1 MALYNPLAFTRPT
14 NSGTAGLQLLGNA
27 LDQRRQR
34 GDLRASEDKKLN
46 AFKRL
51 QGLEQLG
58 QYQPDELENPEV
70 QAQMNQARME
80 SLGSPQAYYADQMKQ
95 QQMQAKGEYQQQ
107 LIESR
112 NRERELSKDPRVVA
126 LRETQDRTYLE
137 AQNVLSKAVATS
149 DPKERASLRLEH
161 QELLRE
167 NLGADRQLTSFGL
180 PSHAK
185 NRMTSWVKGLGGMAK
200 QLGAED
206 MAQAELAGK
215 KASTTLK
222 EEEVKNIAMDRALQ
236 AESLKQSKERTADLK
251 TGKVSER
258 EASALVKELMRQEKL
273 ISKASTGD
281 VWQNAFTFGKI
292 PTAMSTAGSNFQ
304 EAILRD
310 KSGAAISLQE
320 EVQEFGRY
328 MPSITDSDEVRAEKA
343 RTRAGLIRRV
353 IAGAGKAYKGG
364 EYKSPYS
371 FKGSSSESAKSKVR
385 VFDPTTGTFN

>member
-1 MALYNPLAFTRPT
+1 MYNPLQFITPV
-14 NSGTAGLQLLGNA
+14 NA
-27 LDQRRQR
+27 RFDQVGQIASQIGAQNRV
-34 GDLRASEDKKLN
+34 RAREDKSLN

-58 QYQPDELENPEV
+58 QYQPDELENPEF

-80 SLGSPQAYYADQMKQ
+80 SLGSPQAYYNDQMKR

-107 LIESR
+107 LIEAR
-112 NRERELSKDPRVVA
+112 NRDRELSKDPRVVA

-137 AQNVLSKAVATS
+137 AQNVLSEAVATS
-149 DPKERASLRLEH
+149 DPKERARLRLKH
-161 QELLRE
+161 QELLKE

-206 MAQAELAGK
+206 MAAAELAGK
-215 KASTTLK
+215 KASTTLS
-222 EEEVKNIAMDRALQ
+222 EERVKNIAMERALQ
-236 AESLKQSKERTADLK
+236 SESLKQSKERTADLRG
-251 TGKVSER
+251 GKVSER
-258 EASALVKELMRQEKL
+258 EASALVKELMRQEEL

-292 PTAMSTAGSNFQ
+292 PTAMSTAGANFQ

-310 KSGAAISLQE
+310 KSGAAIALQE
-320 EVQEFGRY
+320 EVAEFGRY

-343 RTRAGLIRRV
+343 RTRAGLIKRV

-364 EYKSPYS
+364 EYRSPYK
-371 FKGSSSESAKSKVR
+371 FAGKSSVKSAPKAISSW
-385 VFDPTTGTFN
+385 DDL